1 MKKIVYSVLC
11 LSLAISVNAAC
22 PKKKAACCAS
32 APKGTVALYCSQG
45 FQGPE
50 KWDKF
55 YFPVDKKG
63 YISIFNGKNMNGW
76 RGYAK
81 SHVPSRWVIED
92 GAIHFIG
99 NQAPEEKRKGKE
111 GGDLIFAHKFKNFEL
126 SVDWKVGK
134 ACNSGIF
141 YLAQELA
148 NKNGDVESIVVSG
161 LESQVLDNANH
172 PDAKLGK
179 DGNRQSSS
187 LYDLIPAKPQN
198 QKPYGEWNNTVIR
211 VYNGKVT
218 HYQNGVKV
226 VEYKLWTP
234 EWTALLQTRKFGEK
248 AWPAAFEG
256 FNNAGGENHEGFI
269 GLQDHGDDVWFKNIK
284 IKILK

>member
-1 MKKIVYSVLC
+1 MKKILLGAAIVAAFGLVSCGGSQKQEAAAAEDSVAAPAYTVLEKDTVD
-11 LSLAISVNAAC
+11 LSKLA
-22 PKKKAACCAS
+22 
-32 APKGTVALYCSQG
+32 
-45 FQGPE
+45 
-50 KWDKF
+50 
-55 YFPVDKKG
+55 VDSEG
-63 YISIFNGKNMNGW
+63 YIVLFDGKSLEGW
-76 RGYAK
+76 RGYGKDTIPA
-81 SHVPSRWVIED
+81 RWTIED
-92 GAIHFIG
+92 GCLKFNG
-99 NQAPEEKRKGKE
+99 TGMGEGQVGD
-111 GGDLIFAHKFKNFEL
+111 GGDIIFAHKFKNFEL
-126 SVDWKVGK
+126 SIDWKVGK

-141 YLAQELA
+141 YLAQELT
-148 NKNGDVESIVVSG
+148 NQNGDVESIVVSG

-211 VYNGKVT
+211 VYNGNVT

-234 EWTALLQTRKFGEK
+234 EWTALLQTSKFSEK

-256 FNNAGGENHEGFI
+256 FNNAGGVNHEGFI

-284 IKILK
+284 VKILK